1 MKKCV
6 VLMSV
11 AFCISL
17 GAVRAQTNLVGEHI
31 EGGWYYSL
39 YDDYGEK
46 TAILTHV
53 LEALDVR
60 DLQIPEEV
68 FDLGSHSYYKV
79 TGIGDGVF
87 KECSSLRKVTLP
99 PSVRSIGESAFERC
113 DSLES
118 INLENVSKIGPY
130 AFYGCLLLSHITLGP
145 LYEIS
150 DRVFSQCGIRSVTI
164 PESVEKIGEYAFDGC
179 DKLLSVTIP
188 DNVESIGA
196 YAFDGDGLCKLVI
209 GHGVKKIGNE
219 AFGSVIYEV
228 RSLAEDPPF
237 YDGSSM
243 DGDLFWSGTY
253 KYGIL
258 YVPEG
263 KVDAYRNAPG
273 WDRFVDIRD
282 SEVPDS
288 VPNPIKSITFD
299 RDTIILI
306 RDKWNNGLVS
316 WEITPENASYPRL
329 AFDVEDPGAGMDFS
343 ISVGSREIRANAW
356 NYAFDKERPFRS
368 DTATITARTTDGT
381 GLSATC
387 TVIYIMEQA
396 TTFSLQQDSIVI
408 ESGDAFHGTC
418 VLLPQYASYVYNIEW
433 KSSDESVAR
442 VMSRHW
448 SNRNYGIRGGN
459 PGTVTIT
466 ARTTDGSN
474 LCDSCVVTVL
484 PSSTNIGQVEDPRM
498 SVYAS
503 EGSIV
508 VSGVESGRCVAVYN
522 TAGIVVRET
531 VVPADGRVEIALPA
545 GAMYIV
551 NVGGTTRKVV
561 L

>member
-1 MKKCV
+1 MRKHV
-6 VLMSV
+6 VLLAV
-11 AFCISL
+11 AFFISL

-39 YDDYGEK
+39 YNDYGEK

-68 FDLGSHSYYKV
+68 FDLGSYYKV
-79 TGIGDGVF
+79 TSIGDGVF

-130 AFYGCLLLSHITLGP
+130 AFNGCLLLNHITLGP

-150 DRVFSQCGIRSVTI
+150 DGVFSQCGIRSVTI
-164 PESVEKIGEYAFDGC
+164 PESVKKIGEDAFGGC

-196 YAFDGDGLCKLVI
+196 YAFDGDGLRKLVI
-209 GHGVKKIGNE
+209 GRGVKKIGNK
-219 AFGSVIYEV
+219 AFGGVIYEV
-228 RSLAEDPPF
+228 RSLAEEPPF
-237 YDGSSM
+237 YDRSSM
-243 DGDLFWSGTY
+243 DGDLFLRGTY
-253 KYGIL
+253 EYGIL

-263 KVDAYRNAPG
+263 KVDAYRNTPG

-282 SEVPDS
+282 SEVPDY
-288 VPNPIKSITFD
+288 VPNPIESITFEE
-299 RDTIILI
+299 DTVILI
-306 RDKWNNGLVS
+306 RDKWNSYSFS

-329 AFDVEDPGAGMDFS
+329 AFDVEDSGGGMDFL
-343 ISVGSREIRANAW
+343 ISVGSREIRASAW

-387 TVIYIMEQA
+387 TVIYIVEQA

-408 ESGDAFHGTC
+408 ESGDAFRGTC
-418 VLLPQYASYVYNIEW
+418 ELLPQYASYVYNIEW
-433 KSSDESVAR
+433 KSSDESVAS

-459 PGTVTIT
+459 PGTATIT

-484 PSSTNIGQVEDPRM
+484 PSSTNIGQIEEPCMR
-498 SVYAS
+498 VYAS
-503 EGSIV
+503 GGSIV
-508 VSGVESGRCVAVYN
+508 VSGAESGRSVTVYN
-522 TAGIVVRET
+522 TSGVVARET

-551 NVGGTTRKVV
+551 NVGGTTRKVI